1 MFSQRSFPALS
12 LFIISLLLLAS
23 CVNDRLDDYSDVSF
37 ELTNQNGESVTFPD
51 DFEGAPLIVGF
62 IYTNCPDICSFIT
75 ANVQKIHKEIE
86 NPGDT
91 QFVLITFDPERD
103 TPDELKKYASAFDM
117 DTEPFH
123 FLTGDTETI
132 DALMKR
138 VSVRTS
144 VDEKRE
150 TETGRSIY
158 FINHSDKILL
168 IDQRSRLVFD
178 YGGSMTP
185 TEMIVEDLNK
195 L

>member
-1 MFSQRSFPALS
+1 MLS
-12 LFIISLLLLAS
+12 HKFHSIFFLLIISLLLVS
-23 CVNDRLDDYSDVSF
+23 CGNSRLDDFSDVSF
-37 ELTNQNGESVTFPD
+37 ELTNQDGNPVTFPD
-51 DFEGAPLIVGF
+51 DFEGAPVVVGF

-75 ANVQKIHKEIE
+75 ANVQKIYEETE
-86 NPGDT
+86 NPDDT

-103 TPDELKKYASAFDM
+103 TPEELKKYASAFEM
-117 DTEPFH
+117 DTDPFH
-123 FLTGDTETI
+123 FLTGDSETI
-132 DALMKR
+132 DALMRR

-150 TETGRSIY
+150 SETGQNIY

-168 IDQRSRLVFD
+168 IDQQSRLVFD

-185 TEMIVEDLNK
+185 TEIIAEDLDQ

>member
-1 MFSQRSFPALS
+1 MLSHRLISISSF
-12 LFIISLLLLAS
+12 FIIALLLIS
-23 CVNDRLDDYSDVSF
+23 CGNNRLDDYSDESF
-37 ELTNQNGESVTFPD
+37 ELTNQNGEPVTFPD
-51 DFEGAPLIVGF
+51 DFEGAPVLVGF

-75 ANVQKIHKEIE
+75 ANVQKIYEQAE

-103 TPDELKKYASAFDM
+103 TPDELKKYASAFEM

-123 FLTGDTETI
+123 FLTGDSDTI
-132 DALMKR
+132 DALMRR

-144 VDEKRE
+144 VNEIRNSE
-150 TETGRSIY
+150 TERSVY

-168 IDQRSRLVFD
+168 IDQKSRLVFD

-185 TEMIVEDLNK
+185 TEIITEDLNK